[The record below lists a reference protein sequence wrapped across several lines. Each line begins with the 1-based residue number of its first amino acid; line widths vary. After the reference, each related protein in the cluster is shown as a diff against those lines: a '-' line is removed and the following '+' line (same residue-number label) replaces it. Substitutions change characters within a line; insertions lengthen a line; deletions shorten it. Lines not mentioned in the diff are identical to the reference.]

1 MRREY
6 PEESTV
12 ERMLENS
19 IEDNINIEGNL
30 DKRRSTKTPVIS
42 KLFWQHRVYIE
53 DAEPVGD
60 DI

>member
-12 ERMLENS
+12 ERILEKS
-19 IEDNINIEGNL
+19 IKDNINTEGNL
-30 DKRRSTKTPVIS
+30 DKRRSTKTPVIP
-42 KLFWQHRVYIE
+42 KLFWQHRVSIE
-53 DAEPVGD
+53 DTEPVGD